1 MEECYY
7 RSEILHTDLFGKKD
21 NFWENVA
28 DIFAPVTFALM
39 MIVTFSNGVLLLR
52 LSKTSQTKYNETKTW
67 RKLEVLLSRGDIE
80 KKKDY
85 PHPTTRKLF
94 CLVVT

>member
-21 NFWENVA
+21 NFGENVA

-67 RKLEVLLSRGDIE
+67 RKLEVLVEFDTEGPSLVLI
-80 KKKDY
+80 
-85 PHPTTRKLF
+85 
-94 CLVVT
+94 CLHIFSSFSETLK